1 MKAKTVSATHE
12 HEWEAAPGLPST
24 LPAGERIVWQGSPD
38 WKQLAVH
45 AFHVRKIAVYF
56 ALMVGL
62 QFSQLWAE
70 GLSGKELLV
79 PIVVSSS
86 LAILALAL
94 LTTCAW
100 FAGKSSLYTFTNKRV
115 VMRIGIVLTLT
126 FNLPYRRIAGASSK
140 DYAKGCQDIA
150 LELYPEDRIG
160 WAHLWPHQKA
170 WHVKHPQP
178 TLRCVPNGKE
188 VSEMLFTLWREHHQ
202 AEKIVTGAVDLNSAN
217 DSHSN
222 HPQGAMA

>member
-1 MKAKTVSATHE
+1 VKAKTVSATHE

-56 ALMVGL
+56 ALMVGI

-70 GLSGKELLV
+70 SLSGKELLV

>member
-1 MKAKTVSATHE
+1 MKARTVSATHE

-24 LPAGERIVWQGSPD
+24 LPEGETIVWQGTPD

-45 AFHVRKIAVYF
+45 AFHVRKIAIYF
-56 ALMVGL
+56 AMMVGI
-62 QFSQLWAE
+62 QLIHLWGD
-70 GLSGKELLV
+70 GLAGRELIV

-86 LAILALAL
+86 LALLALAL

-100 FAGKSSLYTFTNKRV
+100 FAGKSSLYTFTNKRI

-126 FNLPYRRIAGASSK
+126 FNLPYRRIAGASAK
-140 DYAKGCQDIA
+140 DYADGCQDIA

-170 WHVKHPQP
+170 WHVQHPQP

-188 VSEMLFTLWREHHQ
+188 VSEKLFKMWREHHQ
-202 AEKIVTGAVDLNSAN
+202 AEKIMTGNAVLPTAN
-217 DSHSN
+217 EGHSN

>member
-56 ALMVGL
+56 ALMVGI

-86 LAILALAL
+86 LALLALAL

-100 FAGKSSLYTFTNKRV
+100 FAGKSLSL
-115 VMRIGIVLTLT
+115 IHI
-126 FNLPYRRIAGASSK
+126 
-140 DYAKGCQDIA
+140 
-150 LELYPEDRIG
+150 
-160 WAHLWPHQKA
+160 
-170 WHVKHPQP
+170 
-178 TLRCVPNGKE
+178 
-188 VSEMLFTLWREHHQ
+188 
-202 AEKIVTGAVDLNSAN
+202 
-217 DSHSN
+217 
-222 HPQGAMA
+222 

>member
-56 ALMVGL
+56 ALMVGI

-86 LAILALAL
+86 LAFLALAL

-140 DYAKGCQDIA
+140 DYANGCQDIA
-150 LELYPEDRIG
+150 LELYSEDRIG

-188 VSEMLFTLWREHHQ
+188 VSEMLFTMWREHHPS
-202 AEKIVTGAVDLNSAN
+202 EKIVAGANDLNSAN
-217 DSHSN
+217 DSHN